1 MATAPGSDVYLSY
14 NRADVKIVR
23 ELEQALL
30 SAGIDVFR
38 DETRLPT
45 GADWQEVLTSA
56 ISTAAFVAVCVGP
69 TGLAQGQL
77 QEIDAADAR
86 AAVDPDFQFAAVLL
100 PGVPENFPSAAL
112 PIQLA
117 SRQWLDLRQGLT
129 SWRSLVSSLL
139 ESGARAP
146 RTTDLLRRRP

>member
-23 ELEQALL
+23 ELEQALV

-38 DETRLPT
+38 DETGLPT

-69 TGLAQGQL
+69 P
-77 QEIDAADAR
+77 
-86 AAVDPDFQFAAVLL
+86 V
-100 PGVPENFPSAAL
+100 
-112 PIQLA
+112 
-117 SRQWLDLRQGLT
+117 
-129 SWRSLVSSLL
+129 
-139 ESGARAP
+139 
-146 RTTDLLRRRP
+146 